1 MDKYKRPPN
10 DPLYQAR
17 SWVEWRIEMYEDLM
31 SRRDEL
37 KEGIKDGTLDQ
48 GKADSL
54 IRAIEAVLEEK
65 APQSD
70 DPLIDKW
77 EAELEAGLVPNLD
90 EK

>member
-1 MDKYKRPPN
+1 
-10 DPLYQAR
+10 
-17 SWVEWRIEMYEDLM
+17 MYEDLM

-65 APQSD
+65 APQLD